1 LTYYGHGLKC
11 QKKIVNN
18 YISLN
23 GVLVSDNNST
33 NYLAIFGSCILGDT
47 TIEGCSNLDLG

>member
-11 QKKIVNN
+11 QKQIVKN

-23 GVLVSDNNST
+23 GVLVSDYSST

>member
-1 LTYYGHGLKC
+1 LKY

-23 GVLVSDNNST
+23 GVLVSENNET
-33 NYLAIFGSCILGDT
+33 YYLATFGSCILGDT
-47 TIEGCSNLDLG
+47 TIEGYSNNVLG